1 MKIHQTLT
9 AILLTIAIALCLTA
23 SYKLI
28 NLASTIT
35 LLIFNLLFITLIFQL
50 KGALTKKGFIL
61 VAGNI
66 LGFLCNLLFFNLS
79 YAGLT
84 YFQPFDKEFNA
95 LYTLL
100 FPFLNLLWIVPFWSF
115 SLSLLIDRNLPN

>member
-1 MKIHQTLT
+1 MKVHQTLT

-23 SYKLI
+23 SYRHI
-28 NLASTIT
+28 NLSSTII

-50 KGALTKKGFIL
+50 KGALIKKAFIL
-61 VAGNI
+61 ATGNV
-66 LGFLCNLLFFNLS
+66 LGFFCNLLFFNLS

-84 YFQPFDKEFNA
+84 YFQSFDKEFNA
-95 LYTLL
+95 IYTLT

-115 SLSLLIDRNLPN
+115 SLSLLVDRNPPN